1 VVAVETNKI
10 MLVAL
15 VIAEK
20 EIFAVDRAVVVPPT
34 FCLLDGLAFGVGV
47 ICKLYSVRVKIL

>member
-1 VVAVETNKI
+1 